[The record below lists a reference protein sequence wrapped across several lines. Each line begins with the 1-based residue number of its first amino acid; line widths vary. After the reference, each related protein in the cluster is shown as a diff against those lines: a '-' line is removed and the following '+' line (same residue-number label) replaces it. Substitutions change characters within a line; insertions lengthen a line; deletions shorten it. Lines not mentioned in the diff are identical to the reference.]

1 MANYTTSQ
9 RETMLCR
16 LQKVLPTVTED
27 LYRQLQQQK
36 DAPTLLTIERL
47 VQRALKPIARELVLE
62 LVSQTVQPATTDPPV
77 CTCGQPTEY
86 EHDKPLTLLTMW
98 DELTLERPYF
108 SCLPCHHG
116 TVPLDQAL
124 RIGPGQMS
132 PAVEEALSMLGAC
145 MPFELATKTLRKL
158 LALEV
163 PAKTAQRVV
172 DRVGR
177 EIEQRQQAEIQRAW
191 EHYEFPALEG
201 KAPDILYVEVD
212 GTTIRLGAE
221 YHEVKVG
228 AFHRAELRT
237 TPQGGK
243 ELHAIDVTYL
253 VAVNESAE
261 AFAKRVLV
269 EGYRRGWDRA
279 KLVVVLGD
287 GAAWIWKHIAAQV
300 PDAVKKLEIVD
311 FYHAS
316 EHLWAVGKVLWGEK
330 TAATT
335 GWVEGRLDEL
345 LHGQVATV
353 LDKLER
359 QWVATGMTP
368 DQLTCLGRTKLKTSP
383 NHAGPFARPGLT
395 STTIRSGCITTSIGS
410 KAYSSGAA
418 RSRAPANAWWGT
430 RETEWDALGPDRCP
444 SRVAGARSLSQ
455 RPGPLGPVLGQP
467 AAVTEAPGPGR
478 LVQY

>member
-368 DQLTCLGRTKLKTSP
+368 DQLTCLGRTKLKTS
-383 NHAGPFARPGLT
+383 R
-395 STTIRSGCITTSIGS
+395 TTQDHSRDLDLLPQQ
-410 KAYSSGAA
+410 SGADALRRVSAA
-418 RSRAPANAWWGT
+418 RLIHRERHGRERLQTPGGGT